1 MAQVVSCEFCEISKN
16 IFSHRTPPVTAS
28 ETDFNHNNR
37 DNDVYNI
44 NNVND
49 QLIIN
54 RQVSRESFDL
64 AINYIFYHGLA
75 HPNLLNF
82 TNSLT
87 STSGT
92 WSSMFV
98 NYFEDLS
105 AFLEIISFVREI
117 NVEMNLEAERAL
129 LSQFFA
135 FLDPNY
141 SCCLANQH
149 SLLKVLYIWNILLWK
164 RFKDI
169 FLGGSLIG
177 DIFSRKHRDLTIE
190 MTINREVKYLG
201 WPM

>member
-1 MAQVVSCEFCEISKN
+1 MVSCEFFQISKN
-16 IFSHRTPPVTAS
+16 IFSHRTPPVAAS
-28 ETDFNHNNR
+28 ETDFNHNNG

-49 QLIIN
+49 QLIIV
-54 RQVSRESFDL
+54 RQVSRETFDL
-64 AINYIFYHGLA
+64 AINHIFYHGLA
-75 HPNLLNF
+75 HANFLNF
-82 TNSLT
+82 TNTLT

-105 AFLEIISFVREI
+105 AFLEIISSVREI

-141 SCCLANQH
+141 SCYLANQH
-149 SLLKVLYIWNILLWK
+149 SLLKVLCIWNILLWK
-164 RFKDI
+164 RLKEI
-169 FLGGSLIG
+169 FL
-177 DIFSRKHRDLTIE
+177 
-190 MTINREVKYLG
+190 EVA
-201 WPM
+201 